1 MMIFGWVLFIVP
13 SQLLINKNTLSV
25 FFVDRYTHGYAMGL
39 LTVNE
44 KRKGGGSRRR
54 KRKGCGCFLC

>member
-44 KRKGGGSRRR
+44 KQKGGGSRR
-54 KRKGCGCFLC
+54 